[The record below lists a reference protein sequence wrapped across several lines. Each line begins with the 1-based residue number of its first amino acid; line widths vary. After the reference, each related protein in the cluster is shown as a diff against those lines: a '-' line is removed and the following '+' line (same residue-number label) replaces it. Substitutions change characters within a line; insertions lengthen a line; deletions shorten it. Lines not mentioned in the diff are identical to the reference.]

1 MTVGPNYICKYEDL
15 IEYAI
20 EQLKSKCHNIDEY
33 SIEVPKLFT
42 NKSFI
47 IAQESISRVASRDH
61 ALRDG
66 FTAKINVKT
75 SDSLLQV
82 VSSDTIINQINEFMS
97 ERGLFAKKDTVV
109 SFKAMVN
116 FFQNLAVFMEAKLIE
131 VYSPYEGTAGI
142 IFYNPDGVVANVDI
156 LVCTP
161 TYYDEYVVINYPVE
175 PFNINNPKYEEVQLR
190 IPVNQSDEEISMSS
204 EKFIDNVTNL
214 LESLNSIKN
223 IHHVQTTLTVN
234 CCSSCSSSSS
244 SSSSCSSS
252 SSAFIVYMDI

>member
-1 MTVGPNYICKYEDL
+1 MTIGPNYICKYEDL

-42 NKSFI
+42 EKSLI
-47 IAQESISRVASRDH
+47 IAQESISKVATRNNP
-61 ALRDG
+61 LRNS
-66 FTAKINVKT
+66 FTAKIDVKT
-75 SDSLLQV
+75 SDSLLQI
-82 VSSDTIINQINEFMS
+82 VSSDTITNQINEFMS

-109 SFKAMVN
+109 SFKAMIN

-131 VYSPYEGTAGI
+131 VYSPYDGTDGI
-142 IFYNPDGVVANVDI
+142 IFYNPDGVVADI
-156 LVCTP
+156 DTLICIP
-161 TYYDEYVVINYPVE
+161 IYYEEYITLNYPIE
-175 PFNINNPKYEEVQLR
+175 PFDITNPKYEKVQLR
-190 IPVNQSDEEISMSS
+190 IPVNKSNEEVDISS
-204 EKFIDNVTNL
+204 EMFIDNVTNL